1 MGSCYAAI
9 IMTKIIILA
18 YALLSYFI
26 LGFAASEDCFEQ
38 GIDYLGNDISE
49 GHYVSTSSAAG
60 CQSECQRNSACNFW
74 TWDPTY
80 HTACWM
86 KTAKTQT
93 AANSVVTS
101 GPKYCDGEQTTS
113 DPGGEYDSIR
123 VMSYNLYGW
132 NALVQNPWKAEN
144 VYKAIRQVNPDILG
158 AQECEGRE
166 YDVAANIGSDYT
178 VAGSSNAG
186 HAILYK
192 TSVFTFE
199 GHGYVQLN
207 EMDQFGPR
215 TVEYAHLTHRLS
227 GRQVDFFNTHLCLC
241 NGEQLLGSAVTIEET
256 MAQHRRPGSRI
267 MLTGDFN
274 CDDGYENSKPVLYFK
289 GELNNAP
296 ITFDDTFRSYNGA
309 GADGTTFPGKPG
321 KIDYVLVDKGAMVK
335 NAWIDRNW
343 DDQGKASDHWPV
355 SAVVDLLN

>member
-1 MGSCYAAI
+1 
-9 IMTKIIILA
+9 MTKIIILA

-158 AQECEGRE
+158 AQ
-166 YDVAANIGSDYT
+166 
-178 VAGSSNAG
+178 
-186 HAILYK
+186 
-192 TSVFTFE
+192 SVRAESTMSQQTL
-199 GHGYVQLN
+199 GQ
-207 EMDQFGPR
+207 
-215 TVEYAHLTHRLS
+215 TI
-227 GRQVDFFNTHLCLC
+227 
-241 NGEQLLGSAVTIEET
+241 QLL
-256 MAQHRRPGSRI
+256 
-267 MLTGDFN
+267 
-274 CDDGYENSKPVLYFK
+274 
-289 GELNNAP
+289 
-296 ITFDDTFRSYNGA
+296 
-309 GADGTTFPGKPG
+309 
-321 KIDYVLVDKGAMVK
+321 
-335 NAWIDRNW
+335 
-343 DDQGKASDHWPV
+343 
-355 SAVVDLLN
+355 

>member
-1 MGSCYAAI
+1 
-9 IMTKIIILA
+9 MTKVIILA

-74 TWDPTY
+74 TWDPSY

-113 DPGGEYDSIR
+113 DPGGDYDSMR

-241 NGEQLLGSAVTIEET
+241 NGEQLLGSAVTIE
-256 MAQHRRPGSRI
+256 
-267 MLTGDFN
+267 
-274 CDDGYENSKPVLYFK
+274 
-289 GELNNAP
+289 
-296 ITFDDTFRSYNGA
+296 DTFRSYNGA